1 MKKCIFPVM
10 MLHMMNDQPLPPK
23 IGLALGGGGAKG
35 YAHIPM
41 LQVFDE
47 VGIRP
52 HRISGTSI
60 GSIMGAMYASGI
72 SGSGIRQV
80 IKDHFFSKGEAIKEL
95 FNKKNIFKPLEFF
108 DLEWKRG
115 GILKGDKIIQFLYD
129 QMGCS
134 TFEDLDIPLS
144 VVTTDYW
151 TGDQVVLDSGDLLSA
166 IKASMGLPG
175 IFTPVEREGC
185 VLIDGGGVNP
195 VPHDLLAA
203 DCDVVIAIDV
213 MGART
218 RGRHDVPGVLN
229 ALIGTFDIMQESI
242 IRGKLQQHPPTHYL
256 RPPLEGVDLLSFDR
270 AEQIYPLCK
279 ETCDELRSI
288 LQGLKTDALP

>member
-1 MKKCIFPVM
+1 MKCSIFVM
-10 MLHMMNDQPLPPK
+10 ILHMTNEQALPPK

-41 LQVFDE
+41 LEVFDDL
-47 VGIRP
+47 GIRP
-52 HRISGTSI
+52 HHISGTSI
-60 GSIMGAMYASGI
+60 GSVMGAMYASGI
-72 SGSGIRQV
+72 TGGGIRQV
-80 IKDHFFSKGEAIKEL
+80 IKDHFFSKGEAIKEI

-115 GILKGDKIIQFLYD
+115 GILRGDKIIHFLYD

-134 TFEDLDIPLS
+134 TFEDLNIPLS
-144 VVTTDYW
+144 MATTDYW
-151 TGDQVVLDSGDLLSA
+151 SGKQMVLDSGDLLSA

-195 VPHDLLAA
+195 VPHDLLDA

-213 MGART
+213 MGARK
-218 RGRHDVPGVLN
+218 RGRHAVPGVMN
-229 ALIGTFDIMQESI
+229 ALFGTFDIMQESI
-242 IRGKLQQHPPTHYL
+242 IREKLEKHPPTHYL

-270 AEQIYPLCK
+270 AEQIYSMCE
-279 ETCDELRSI
+279 ETCNELRSI
-288 LQGLKTDALP
+288 LQGLKTEPLP